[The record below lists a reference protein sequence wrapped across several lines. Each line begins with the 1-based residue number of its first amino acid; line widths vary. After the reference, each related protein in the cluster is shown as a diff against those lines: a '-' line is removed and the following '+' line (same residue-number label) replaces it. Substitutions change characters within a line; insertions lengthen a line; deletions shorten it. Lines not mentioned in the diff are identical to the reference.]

1 MRKSFSLTAL
11 AVPLLLLAALAVLS
25 AFPHHPIP
33 LPPPAPWEK
42 SPPDGHLT
50 RMALPQGEEPFAE
63 DFSDAAFIGDSRT
76 QILQLYTGLSSADFF
91 TAVGLTA
98 SQARTKAVVP
108 QEDGTM
114 ISIPEALALRQY
126 RRIYIMF
133 GTNELGWDYPEIF
146 REVYVDLLRQLQAI
160 QPDANIYVQTIFP
173 MTKAHSD
180 VDRYENNANVARFN
194 NEVRAA
200 AREAGVLLLET
211 AALFDD
217 GEGNLPP
224 DAATDGVHLTA
235 ACCRQWL
242 DYLRE
247 AS

>member
-1 MRKSFSLTAL
+1 MRKSASLAAPAAL
-11 AVPLLLLAALAVLS
+11 LLLLAALAVLS
-25 AFPHHPIP
+25 AFFHGPSP
-33 LPPPAPWEK
+33 LPAPPVPDK
-42 SPPDGHLT
+42 SPPGRSLVRT
-50 RMALPQGEEPFAE
+50 LPLQGDAPFAE

-108 QEDGTM
+108 QEDGTS
-114 ISIPEALALRQY
+114 ISIPEALARRQY
-126 RRIYIMF
+126 RRVYIMF

-146 REVYVDLLRQLQAI
+146 REVYVDLLRQLQAL
-160 QPDANIYVQTIFP
+160 QPSANIYVQTLFP

-180 VDRYENNANVARFN
+180 QDRYENNSNVARFN
-194 NEVRAA
+194 AEIRAA
-200 AREAGVLLLET
+200 AEEAGVLLLDT

-224 DAATDGVHLTA
+224 DAATDGVHLSA